1 MWKIIDINQHL
12 NKMVEV
18 ITVKTGS
25 KLVLQHRAMLTIIKY
40 EEFRNIVD
48 DIGFRLEYWLKP
60 LEITSLRKPQQ
71 GRIIVVLRKP

>member
-1 MWKIIDINQHL
+1 
-12 NKMVEV
+12 MVEI
-18 ITVKTGS
+18 ITVKTGP

-60 LEITSLRKPQQ
+60 SETIPLRKPQQ
-71 GRIIVVLRKP
+71 GRIILVLRKP